1 MSNRLTVN
9 PRISPQGLI
18 VNFEILHGG
27 LIEGGLFEGGGL
39 LKIVSFYM
47 GAKSKWQVDLQDTI
61 DAQAFNAEKW
71 DISCFGGRC
80 NPRCRSEKT
89 VNYFPFFVNFFDIEN
104 IWISIVLHN
113 KLLFSFTP
121 RGLIQHRFI
130 FNLFFDFY
138 ISPLGAYSREG
149 AYCKK
154 WGLPWGL
161 IWGEGLIE
169 HGG

>member
-1 MSNRLTVN
+1 
-9 PRISPQGLI
+9 
-18 VNFEILHGG
+18 
-27 LIEGGLFEGGGL
+27 
-39 LKIVSFYM
+39 M

-161 IWGEGLIE
+161 IQGRGLNREWRLNRVFTVMRSLPLLVPEIRTQILLE
-169 HGG
+169 LDSSYFSLVWAKIV